1 MGASTGMN
9 DTSEVTGA
17 VLPGYPEPLW
27 IQAVNVIR
35 GQIDQG
41 VLRPGGRLPPERELC
56 RQLGISRVT
65 LRKALGSLVEAGVL
79 SASHGRGWY
88 VAQTAQKKEWPNS
101 LESFSETAARMGL
114 TPHSAVL
121 SAEVSPSTIDEAE
134 QLGIAPGTPLF
145 RLERVRFLGSVPIAL
160 DLTRL
165 RQALVPGIEQV
176 DFSTRSLYATLA
188 EAGVEPVR
196 ADSTIEATKADER
209 VAECLDLAPGAPVLV
224 MRQVALGAQQEPL
237 FVSTIR
243 YAGDRYRLR
252 TSFVRS

>member
-1 MGASTGMN
+1 MN
-9 DTSEVTGA
+9 DSPEVTGA

-35 GQIDQG
+35 GEIDRG
-41 VLRPGGRLPPERELC
+41 VLRPGGRLAPERELC

-114 TPHSAVL
+114 TPHSTVL
-121 SAEVSPSTIDEAE
+121 RAEASPASIDEAE
-134 QLGIAPGTPLF
+134 QLSIAPGTPLF
-145 RLERVRFLGSVPIAL
+145 RLERVRFLEGVPIAL

-176 DFSTRSLYATLA
+176 DFSSRSLYSTLA
-188 EAGVEPVR
+188 AAGVEPVR

-209 VAECLDLAPGAPVLV
+209 AAEHLQLAPGDPVLV
-224 MRQVALGAQQEPL
+224 MRQLAVGAQEEPM
-237 FVSTIR
+237 FVSTIL

-252 TSFVRS
+252 TSFARSYG